1 MSPSTRAAQAAWQQR
16 RFPQTFRKTQ
26 PGTGGHKGRPYGK
39 TGSVPVGAAICRPA
53 ASGRFAAR
61 VDEGIDPYKVPPHPI
76 STQRRPFRA

>member
-1 MSPSTRAAQAAWQQR
+1 MPPLTAAAIPAG
-16 RFPQTFRKTQ
+16 FPTTQ

-61 VDEGIDPYKVPPHPI
+61 VDEGIDPYRVRLKFPPHL
-76 STQRRPFRA
+76 